1 MSPKIRQSFYFLS
14 SAVTALVGLVV
25 LWGGL
30 DAGAAN
36 NLTAIIAGLAGLFGA
51 AGPAVAGKKVGEQV
65 KDGTLA
71 SDPTVQ
77 ISNGIKQVQDQLD
90 AAQAQAN
97 AVKEIISSGLDNV
110 PVLGPLAADVLD
122 RIKF

>member
-1 MSPKIRQSFYFLS
+1 MSPKIRQSFYYVSTIITSVLGL
-14 SAVTALVGLVV
+14 ALLY
-25 LWGGL
+25 GGL
-30 DAGAAN
+30 KAG
-36 NLTAIIAGLAGLFGA
+36 TAEHITEVLAGLGGLLGA
-51 AGPAVAGKKVGEQV
+51 AGPAVAAKKVGDQV

-71 SDPTVQ
+71 TDPTVQ

-97 AVKEIISSGLDNV
+97 AVKAIISTGLDNV